1 MQRYYLSGFPNFL
14 WFFTMMAA
22 LSSLRAMTG
31 RTRRQTETDV
41 NRDVRYFF
49 QRVGPPPR
57 LSVVRM
63 VEEGSHAQRGNIRS
77 GDHITSAAPQEK
89 EQRIIGF
96 FCPITRHCSPS
107 PLSPPLLGSERD
119 LSWQCSGE
127 APVYHIRINRQTEGH
142 LRGREGE
149 RRVDLIF
156 QSTWNTKGGK
166 INKGPTN
173 LNQW

>member
-1 MQRYYLSGFPNFL
+1 MHDESDCACVQRYYLSGFPNFL

-96 FCPITRHCSPS
+96 FCPITRHCSLLLS
-107 PLSPPLLGSERD
+107 LPLSWDQNEIYRGS
-119 LSWQCSGE
+119 
-127 APVYHIRINRQTEGH
+127 AV
-142 LRGREGE
+142 GR
-149 RRVDLIF
+149 RLF
-156 QSTWNTKGGK
+156 TT
-166 INKGPTN
+166 
-173 LNQW
+173 

>member
-1 MQRYYLSGFPNFL
+1 MHDESDCACVQRYYLSGFPNFL

-89 EQRIIGF
+89 EGAKNNRF
-96 FCPITRHCSPS
+96 LLSNNKALFPFSSLSPS
-107 PLSPPLLGSERD
+107 PG
-119 LSWQCSGE
+119 
-127 APVYHIRINRQTEGH
+127 IRTRSIVAVQ
-142 LRGREGE
+142 
-149 RRVDLIF
+149 
-156 QSTWNTKGGK
+156 WGGACLPHK
-166 INKGPTN
+166 D
-173 LNQW
+173 Q